1 MSNSPYD
8 LAVARYLGQS
18 RKRPRW
24 ADVLIAPKP
33 KTLGMTKPLTLSDA
47 VINSLHSEFAGN
59 YAYGRL
65 NIEGAFEVLYVGRF
79 DPNCSDRMKH
89 GIGKYPHF
97 TFSYAASIRDAFEK
111 ECNNYHDFNPPDNR
125 IHPAR
130 PNGTLLK
137 CPHCLACG

>member
-8 LAVARYLGQS
+8 SAVARYLGQH

-24 ADVLIAPKP
+24 ADLLFAPNP
-33 KTLGMTKPLTLSDA
+33 KTLSMSKPFMLSDA
-47 VINSLHSEFAGN
+47 VVNLLQSEAAGN

-65 NIEGAFEVLYVGRF
+65 NKEGGFEVLYVGRF

-97 TFSYAASIRDAFEK
+97 MFSYVASI
-111 ECNNYHDFNPPDNR
+111 
-125 IHPAR
+125 
-130 PNGTLLK
+130 
-137 CPHCLACG
+137 